1 MTSLLGSVGA
11 FQEGQEDW
19 TCYCER
25 LEQFFQANGI
35 DDEGK
40 RRAVLLS
47 VCGGSV
53 YQLIRNLVAPGKPA
67 DKSFSE
73 LVTLVR
79 THFRPSPSVTVQ
91 RYNFN
96 SRSQRDGESVS
107 QFVAELR
114 RLSEHCD
121 FGNTLEDMLRDR
133 LVCGIRDIRVQRRL
147 LAEPGLT
154 FTKAFGLAQ
163 SAELAEKNVQDLQ
176 QSEGSPVHP
185 VHKVEPAGKPWS
197 GNCSRCGGKHKASDC
212 RCKSL
217 DCYKCGKRGHLAR
230 VCRSQGGGGSKGTR
244 SDELSDERSGKKPLD
259 TEKTETYALY
269 NLSSS
274 KSRMPLVQLLTV
286 NGTPLQMQV
295 DTGAVVSLI
304 SESTYMRVWPQ
315 VRRPALEKSGILLR
329 TYTGEGINV
338 VGKICVDVQHEGQN
352 HRSLDLLV
360 VQGRGPSLIGRDW
373 LSKLKI
379 NLSLFYVG
387 SSEGVEQLLE
397 RHATLFEGKLGLLE
411 GMRVKIHVDKT
422 VKPRFYKPRPVPY
435 ALRDKVE
442 QELERLQRDGV
453 IEPVRFSEWAA
464 PVVPVVKSDGSLRI
478 CGDYKLTVNSAA
490 TVDSYP
496 LPRIDDV
503 LASMTGAKVFSKL
516 DLSHAYLQLQL
527 EEESKEFVT
536 ISTHKGLFR
545 YNRLPFGIAA
555 APAIFQRTME
565 GILQDIPHV
574 QVYIDDILVADSSRE
589 EHMKTLAKV
598 LSRLQQV
605 GAKLKK
611 EKCQFMMPSVEYLGF
626 HISGEGIRPTQEKR
640 QAIVNAPA
648 PGDATQLKS
657 FIGLVN
663 YYSKFL
669 PSLADT
675 LAPLY
680 KLLGK
685 HQRWHWGKEQADA
698 FQKAKSQLSSDVL
711 LVHFDPGRKLA
722 ISCDASPYGIGAV
735 LSHVYE
741 DGTDRPIAYASRS
754 LAPAEKN
761 YSQIEKEGLAV
772 VWGVKKFHLFLYGR
786 EFIILS
792 DHKPLQFLF
801 NEQKPIPTMASG
813 RIQRWALTLSAYK
826 YHMEYRAGKD
836 QGNVD
841 ALSRLPVG
849 EAPSE
854 VPIPGDT
861 VLMLQMLSGGDSIV
875 TASAIRKWTN
885 TDPLLSMVRRMVLQG
900 WESQLD
906 AEFKPY
912 LQRRYELSVQNGCVL
927 WGCRVVVPPP
937 GRAPILKL
945 LHEGHPGISRMKALA
960 RSVVWWP
967 GLDAELEVE
976 VKSCT
981 ACQDTRN
988 TPSKS
993 LLHPWEWPSKPW
1005 ARLHVDFFGPF
1016 LGKTFFVIVDSHS
1029 KWVEAAVV
1037 SSPSSQQAM
1046 RILRHTFATH
1056 GLPDILVSDNGA
1068 AFTSAEFQ
1076 LFVKANG
1083 FRHVRSTPYHAATN
1097 GLAER
1102 AVQSLK
1108 NALKRMTGDVET
1120 GLARFLFQYRLTPH
1134 STTGQS
1140 PAELLLGRK
1149 PKSHLDF
1156 VFPSLKNQV
1165 QQQQERQKDDHDRK
1179 ASHRSFVVGERVYCL
1194 NHRGGLPKWLSG
1206 VIRSVQGP
1214 VTVVVKLEDGKE
1226 SRYHIDHV
1234 RSRSHDSTEDGN
1246 ETMTSQE
1253 QDAEEV
1259 GPLDPNMP
1267 PVPEQQQPPPPPMA
1281 VTPEPQRRVDPDYR
1295 PVPDPVPAPI
1305 PRRSTRPHHPPERFG
1320 W

>member
-1 MTSLLGSVGA
+1 M
-11 FQEGQEDW
+11 
-19 TCYCER
+19 
-25 LEQFFQANGI
+25 
-35 DDEGK
+35 
-40 RRAVLLS
+40 
-47 VCGGSV
+47 
-53 YQLIRNLVAPGKPA
+53 
-67 DKSFSE
+67 
-73 LVTLVR
+73 
-79 THFRPSPSVTVQ
+79 
-91 RYNFN
+91 
-96 SRSQRDGESVS
+96 
-107 QFVAELR
+107 
-114 RLSEHCD
+114 
-121 FGNTLEDMLRDR
+121 
-133 LVCGIRDIRVQRRL
+133 
-147 LAEPGLT
+147 
-154 FTKAFGLAQ
+154 
-163 SAELAEKNVQDLQ
+163 
-176 QSEGSPVHP
+176 
-185 VHKVEPAGKPWS
+185 
-197 GNCSRCGGKHKASDC
+197 
-212 RCKSL
+212 
-217 DCYKCGKRGHLAR
+217 
-230 VCRSQGGGGSKGTR
+230 
-244 SDELSDERSGKKPLD
+244 
-259 TEKTETYALY
+259 
-269 NLSSS
+269 
-274 KSRMPLVQLLTV
+274 
-286 NGTPLQMQV
+286 
-295 DTGAVVSLI
+295 
-304 SESTYMRVWPQ
+304 
-315 VRRPALEKSGILLR
+315 
-329 TYTGEGINV
+329 
-338 VGKICVDVQHEGQN
+338 
-352 HRSLDLLV
+352 
-360 VQGRGPSLIGRDW
+360 QGRGPSLIGRDW
-373 LSKLKI
+373 LSELKI

-387 SSEGVEQLLE
+387 SSDGMEQLLE
-397 RHATLFEGKLGLLE
+397 KHARLFEEKLGLLE
-411 GMRVKIHVDKT
+411 GIRVKIHVDKT

-435 ALRDKVE
+435 ALRDQVE

-464 PVVPVVKSDGSLRI
+464 PVVPVVKTDGSLRL

-527 EEESKEFVT
+527 EEESKELVT

-545 YNRLPFGIAA
+545 YNRLPFGVAA

-565 GILQDIPHV
+565 GIFQDIPHV

-589 EHMKTLAKV
+589 EHMETLARV

-611 EKCQFMMPSVEYLGF
+611 EKCRFMMSSVEYLGF
-626 HISGEGIRPTQEKR
+626 HISGEGIRPTHEKR
-640 QAIVNAPA
+640 QAILSAPA
-648 PGDATQLKS
+648 PCDVTQLKS

-669 PSLADT
+669 PCLADT

-680 KLLGK
+680 KLLAK
-685 HQRWHWGKEQADA
+685 HQPWHWGKEQADA

-754 LAPAEKN
+754 LAPAEKK

-786 EFIILS
+786 EFVILS

-801 NEQKPIPTMASG
+801 NEQKPVPTMASG

-849 EAPSE
+849 EAPLE
-854 VPIPGDT
+854 VPIPGET
-861 VLMLQMLSGGDSIV
+861 VLMLQMLSDADSVV
-875 TASAIRKWTN
+875 TATAIRKWTN

-906 AEFKPY
+906 PEFKPY
-912 LQRRYELSVQNGCVL
+912 MQRRYELSVHNGCVL
-927 WGCRVVVPPP
+927 WGSRVVVPPP

-945 LHEGHPGISRMKALA
+945 LHEGHPGIARMKALA

-967 GLDAELEVE
+967 GVDAELENK

-988 TPSKS
+988 TPPKS

-1016 LGKTFFVIVDSHS
+1016 LGKTFFVIVDAHS
-1029 KWVEAAVV
+1029 KWMEAAVV

-1046 RILRHTFATH
+1046 RVLRHTFATH
-1056 GLPDILVSDNGA
+1056 GLPDILVSDNGT

-1076 LFVKANG
+1076 FFAKANG
-1083 FRHVRSTPYHAATN
+1083 FRHVRSAPYHAATN

-1102 AVQSLK
+1102 AVQTVK
-1108 NALKRMTGDVET
+1108 NGLKRMTGDVET
-1120 GLARFLFQYRLTPH
+1120 CLARFLFQYRLTPH

-1165 QQQQERQKDDHDRK
+1165 QQQQERQKDDHDQK
-1179 ASHRSFVVGERVYCL
+1179 ASHRTFMVGERVYCL
-1194 NHRGGLPKWLSG
+1194 NHRGGSPKWIPG
-1206 VIRSVQGP
+1206 VISSVQGP
-1214 VTVVVKLEDGKE
+1214 VMVLVKLEDGKE

-1234 RSRSHDSTEDGN
+1234 RSRHNDATDGKK
-1246 ETMTSQE
+1246 ETIMTQE
-1253 QDAEEV
+1253 QDVEDV

-1267 PVPEQQQPPPPPMA
+1267 PVPEQQPPIPLMADAQPLPPQPLPRA
-1281 VTPEPQRRVDPDYR
+1281 DPE
-1295 PVPDPVPAPI
+1295 PVPAPEPAPI
-1305 PRRSTRPHHPPERFG
+1305 LRRSNRPHRPPERYG
-1320 W
+1320 L

>member
-79 THFRPSPSVTVQ
+79 THFRPSSSVTVQ

-114 RLSEHCD
+114 KLSEHCD

-133 LVCGIRDIRVQRRL
+133 LYV
-147 LAEPGLT
+147 
-154 FTKAFGLAQ
+154 AFGTSGRLSWRKRTFKTSNNQKVALFILYIRWSRQ
-163 SAELAEKNVQDLQ
+163 ESHGQETV
-176 QSEGSPVHP
+176 PV
-185 VHKVEPAGKPWS
+185 VA
-197 GNCSRCGGKHKASDC
+197 
-212 RCKSL
+212 
-217 DCYKCGKRGHLAR
+217 CGKRGHLAR
-230 VCRSQGGGGSKGTR
+230 VCRSHGGGGSKGTR

-338 VGKICVDVQHEGQN
+338 VGKICVHVQHEGQN

-360 VQGRGPSLIGRDW
+360 VQGRGTLADRTGLAD
-373 LSKLKI
+373 
-379 NLSLFYVG
+379 
-387 SSEGVEQLLE
+387 EGVEQLLE

-453 IEPVRFSEWAA
+453 IEPVRFQNGPLLWC
-464 PVVPVVKSDGSLRI
+464 R
-478 CGDYKLTVNSAA
+478 CAA

-698 FQKAKSQLSSDVL
+698 FQKAKSQLSSDIL

-906 AEFKPY
+906 AE
-912 LQRRYELSVQNGCVL
+912 LSHICSG
-927 WGCRVVVPPP
+927 
-937 GRAPILKL
+937 
-945 LHEGHPGISRMKALA
+945 
-960 RSVVWWP
+960 
-967 GLDAELEVE
+967 
-976 VKSCT
+976 
-981 ACQDTRN
+981 
-988 TPSKS
+988 
-993 LLHPWEWPSKPW
+993 
-1005 ARLHVDFFGPF
+1005 
-1016 LGKTFFVIVDSHS
+1016 VDSHS

-1083 FRHVRSTPYHAATN
+1083 FRHVRSAPYHAATN

-1120 GLARFLFQYRLTPH
+1120 
-1134 STTGQS
+1134 
-1140 PAELLLGRK
+1140 AELLLGRK

-1165 QQQQERQKDDHDRK
+1165 QRQQERQKDDHDRK

>member
-1 MTSLLGSVGA
+1 M
-11 FQEGQEDW
+11 
-19 TCYCER
+19 
-25 LEQFFQANGI
+25 
-35 DDEGK
+35 
-40 RRAVLLS
+40 
-47 VCGGSV
+47 
-53 YQLIRNLVAPGKPA
+53 IRNLVAPGKPA
-67 DKSFSE
+67 DQSFSE

-79 THFRPSPSVTVQ
+79 THFRPSSSVTVQ

-114 RLSEHCD
+114 KLSEHCD

-230 VCRSQGGGGSKGTR
+230 VCRSHGGGGSKGTR

-338 VGKICVDVQHEGQN
+338 VGKICVHVQHEGQN

-598 LSRLQQV
+598 LSRLQQRV
-605 GAKLKK
+605 YNTFG
-611 EKCQFMMPSVEYLGF
+611 
-626 HISGEGIRPTQEKR
+626 
-640 QAIVNAPA
+640 
-648 PGDATQLKS
+648 
-657 FIGLVN
+657 
-663 YYSKFL
+663 
-669 PSLADT
+669 
-675 LAPLY
+675 
-680 KLLGK
+680 
-685 HQRWHWGKEQADA
+685 
-698 FQKAKSQLSSDVL
+698 SQT
-711 LVHFDPGRKLA
+711 F
-722 ISCDASPYGIGAV
+722 AV
-735 LSHVYE
+735 PV
-741 DGTDRPIAYASRS
+741 
-754 LAPAEKN
+754 
-761 YSQIEKEGLAV
+761 
-772 VWGVKKFHLFLYGR
+772 
-786 EFIILS
+786 
-792 DHKPLQFLF
+792 

-912 LQRRYELSVQNGCVL
+912 LQRR
-927 WGCRVVVPPP
+927 
-937 GRAPILKL
+937 APILKL

-981 ACQDTRN
+981 A
-988 TPSKS
+988 
-993 LLHPWEWPSKPW
+993 L
-1005 ARLHVDFFGPF
+1005 
-1016 LGKTFFVIVDSHS
+1016 DSHS

-1083 FRHVRSTPYHAATN
+1083 FRHVRSAPYHAATN

-1165 QQQQERQKDDHDRK
+1165 QRQQERQKDDHDRK

>member
-1 MTSLLGSVGA
+1 
-11 FQEGQEDW
+11 
-19 TCYCER
+19 
-25 LEQFFQANGI
+25 
-35 DDEGK
+35 
-40 RRAVLLS
+40 
-47 VCGGSV
+47 
-53 YQLIRNLVAPGKPA
+53 
-67 DKSFSE
+67 
-73 LVTLVR
+73 
-79 THFRPSPSVTVQ
+79 
-91 RYNFN
+91 
-96 SRSQRDGESVS
+96 
-107 QFVAELR
+107 
-114 RLSEHCD
+114 
-121 FGNTLEDMLRDR
+121 
-133 LVCGIRDIRVQRRL
+133 
-147 LAEPGLT
+147 
-154 FTKAFGLAQ
+154 
-163 SAELAEKNVQDLQ
+163 
-176 QSEGSPVHP
+176 
-185 VHKVEPAGKPWS
+185 
-197 GNCSRCGGKHKASDC
+197 
-212 RCKSL
+212 
-217 DCYKCGKRGHLAR
+217 
-230 VCRSQGGGGSKGTR
+230 
-244 SDELSDERSGKKPLD
+244 
-259 TEKTETYALY
+259 
-269 NLSSS
+269 
-274 KSRMPLVQLLTV
+274 MPLVQLLTV

-442 QELERLQRDGV
+442 QELECLQRDGV

-900 WESQLD
+900 WESQL
-906 AEFKPY
+906 
-912 LQRRYELSVQNGCVL
+912 G
-927 WGCRVVVPPP
+927 
-937 GRAPILKL
+937 
-945 LHEGHPGISRMKALA
+945 
-960 RSVVWWP
+960 
-967 GLDAELEVE
+967 
-976 VKSCT
+976 
-981 ACQDTRN
+981 
-988 TPSKS
+988 
-993 LLHPWEWPSKPW
+993 
-1005 ARLHVDFFGPF
+1005 
-1016 LGKTFFVIVDSHS
+1016 
-1029 KWVEAAVV
+1029 
-1037 SSPSSQQAM
+1037 
-1046 RILRHTFATH
+1046 
-1056 GLPDILVSDNGA
+1056 
-1068 AFTSAEFQ
+1068 AEFQ

-1083 FRHVRSTPYHAATN
+1083 FRHVRSAPYHAATN

-1165 QQQQERQKDDHDRK
+1165 QRQQERQKDDHDRK

>member
-79 THFRPSPSVTVQ
+79 THFRPSSSVTVQ

-114 RLSEHCD
+114 KLSEHCD

-133 LVCGIRDIRVQRRL
+133 LVCGIRDIRVQRSR
-147 LAEPGLT
+147 
-154 FTKAFGLAQ
+154 
-163 SAELAEKNVQDLQ
+163 AELAEKNVQDLQ

-230 VCRSQGGGGSKGTR
+230 VCRSHGGGGSKGTR

-315 VRRPALEKSGILLR
+315 
-329 TYTGEGINV
+329 GEGINV
-338 VGKICVDVQHEGQN
+338 VGKICVHVQHEGQN

-698 FQKAKSQLSSDVL
+698 FQKAKSQLSSDIL

-912 LQRRYELSVQNGCVL
+912 LQRR
-927 WGCRVVVPPP
+927 
-937 GRAPILKL
+937 APILKL

-981 ACQDTRN
+981 A
-988 TPSKS
+988 
-993 LLHPWEWPSKPW
+993 L
-1005 ARLHVDFFGPF
+1005 
-1016 LGKTFFVIVDSHS
+1016 DSHS

-1083 FRHVRSTPYHAATN
+1083 FRHADSSFNYGAIAS
-1097 GLAER
+1097 R
-1102 AVQSLK
+1102 AVT
-1108 NALKRMTGDVET
+1108 R
-1120 GLARFLFQYRLTPH
+1120 
-1134 STTGQS
+1134 
-1140 PAELLLGRK
+1140 RK

-1165 QQQQERQKDDHDRK
+1165 QRQQERQKDDHDRK